1 MSSEKMKP
9 YDANEISK
17 IGIFKTGPIE
27 DNSNMGY
34 IKVKINPS
42 YLHSLENHRGNQG
55 GQT

>member
-1 MSSEKMKP
+1 MKP